1 MNNIFLNVKNYIL
14 RHKIISLAVLVIL
27 IVAGYQ
33 IIKSSNNSSTQ
44 ITYTAGKVTKGTLV
58 STVSGT
64 GQVSASSQVDL
75 KTQTSGNISYLNLKV
90 GQDVYAGS
98 VIAQIDS
105 ANAAFE
111 LENAKLAYD
120 KLVTIDPDTLR
131 KDENAVTSAAA
142 NLESS
147 YTAARTSM
155 VSDLTDM
162 TDVSTGLSALFDFN
176 TGYLTDGNYLLN
188 STAKDYQTKAM
199 NSFGSFN
206 LLLTSLTSRYK
217 NISGNAGNNDT
228 DSLISDF
235 KNISLAGAQAS
246 KDAQDAVIYLRNNQT
261 GKSSSRADAAYSSI
275 VNLVSKANNAVAD
288 MSSLANSVANNKISL
303 ENAAADLKT
312 LKDGPDTLSL
322 RQAQLTVSQ
331 KQDALANYSV
341 TAPFTGVIAS
351 AASINI
357 GDTVGSGTTVAT
369 LITKQKVAEISLNEI
384 DAAKVKVGQK
394 VNLTFDAIDGLNI
407 TGTVAE
413 VDLIGTVSQGVVSYS
428 VKISFDTQ
436 DDRVKSGMSVSSS
449 IITEAKTDVLMVPA
463 SAIKTQGN
471 TYYVD
476 IPGVTN
482 TDIPTQQTVTIGSSN
497 DTSTEIISGLKE
509 GDSIVVKTTTG
520 TATTKTANTASISSL
535 LSGNRGGGRAGN

>member
-44 ITYTAGKVTKGTLV
+44 IIYTAGKVTKGTLV

-155 VSDLTDM
+155 ASDLTDM

-235 KNISLAGAQAS
+235 KNVSLAGAQAS

-261 GKSSSRADAAYSSI
+261 GKSSSKADAAYSSI

-331 KQDALANYSV
+331 KQEALANYSV
-341 TAPFTGVIAS
+341 MAPFAGIIAS
-351 AASINI
+351 SASLNI
-357 GDTVGSGTTVAT
+357 GDSVSSGATVAT

-394 VNLTFDAIDGLNI
+394 VNLTFDAIDSLNI
-407 TGTVAE
+407 TGTVSE

-436 DDRVKSGMSVSSS
+436 DDKVKSGMSVSSS

-482 TDIPTQQTVTIGSSN
+482 TDTPTQQTVTIGSSN
-497 DTSTEIISGLKE
+497 DTSTEITSGLKE

-535 LSGNRGGGRAGN
+535 LGGNRGGGRAGN